1 MQVTAI
7 VGSYRKGGIVDSAV
21 DEILAAAKEAGAD
34 VTKIYLIDKHVEF
47 CRNCRACMQPEGPK
61 RGDCS
66 LADEMGAILD
76 QIERS
81 DAFVLASP
89 MNFGTVTAVMKR
101 FIERLACYGYWPW
114 ETTSPKVR
122 HKRKDETGRGRRFF
136 RRARLHRP
144 AVDADR
150 GPVEEMRGPAGGQ
163 EDRRAFHRPG
173 RQATRA
179 RRSPT
184 RRGGVPAV
192 WAGSWPTRRSEAAA
206 DRRSCST
213 NGRRMRPLR
222 SIGTSNVIAPP
233 FSTTCRV

>member
-21 DEILAAAKEAGAD
+21 DEILAAAKAAGAD

-76 QIERS
+76 QIDRS

-101 FIERLACYGYWPW
+101 FVERLACYGYWPW
-114 ETTSPKVR
+114 EARSPQVR
-122 HKRKDETGRGRRFF
+122 NEQKAKRAVVVASSAAPALI
-136 RRARLHRP
+136 ARLSTQIVGLLKKCASLLGAKKIDVLFIGLAAKQP
-144 AVDADR
+144 T
-150 GPVEEMRGPAGGQ
+150 
-163 EDRRAFHRPG
+163 
-173 RQATRA
+173 QAISEGTKQQA
-179 RRSPT
+179 RRLGKRLVSGQ
-184 RRGGVPAV
+184 RR
-192 WAGSWPTRRSEAAA
+192 
-206 DRRSCST
+206 
-213 NGRRMRPLR
+213 
-222 SIGTSNVIAPP
+222 
-233 FSTTCRV
+233 

>member
-21 DEILAAAKEAGAD
+21 DEILAAAKAAGAD

-76 QIERS
+76 QIDRS

-101 FIERLACYGYWPW
+101 FVERLACYGYWPW
-114 ETTSPKVR
+114 EAMSPQVR
-122 HKRKDETGRGRRFF
+122 NKQKAKRAVVVASSAAPALI
-136 RRARLHRP
+136 ARLSTQI
-144 AVDADR
+144 V
-150 GPVEEMRGPAGGQ
+150 GLLKKCAGLLGAKKIDVLFIGLAAKQ
-163 EDRRAFHRPG
+163 PT
-173 RQATRA
+173 QAISEGTKQQA
-179 RRSPT
+179 RRLGKRLAAGQ
-184 RRGGVPAV
+184 RR
-192 WAGSWPTRRSEAAA
+192 
-206 DRRSCST
+206 
-213 NGRRMRPLR
+213 
-222 SIGTSNVIAPP
+222 
-233 FSTTCRV
+233 

>member
-21 DEILAAAKEAGAD
+21 DEILAAAKEVGAD

-81 DAFVLASP
+81 DALVLASP

-122 HKRKDETGRGRRFF
+122 HKGKTKRAVVVASSAAPAFVARLSTQIVGLLKKCAGLLGARKIDVLFIGLAAKQPAQTITDATR
-136 RRARLHRP
+136 RRARRL
-144 AVDADR
+144 
-150 GPVEEMRGPAGGQ
+150 
-163 EDRRAFHRPG
+163 G
-173 RQATRA
+173 RKLAN
-179 RRSPT
+179 P
-184 RRGGVPAV
+184 
-192 WAGSWPTRRSEAAA
+192 
-206 DRRSCST
+206 
-213 NGRRMRPLR
+213 
-222 SIGTSNVIAPP
+222 
-233 FSTTCRV
+233 

>member
-7 VGSYRKGGIVDSAV
+7 VGSYRKGGIVDSTV
-21 DEILAAAKEAGAD
+21 DEILAAAKEVGAD

-81 DAFVLASP
+81 DALVLASP

-122 HKRKDETGRGRRFF
+122 HKGKTKRAVVVASSAAPAFVARLSTQIVGLLKKCAGLLGARKIDVLFIGLAAKQPAQTITDATR
-136 RRARLHRP
+136 RRARRL
-144 AVDADR
+144 
-150 GPVEEMRGPAGGQ
+150 
-163 EDRRAFHRPG
+163 G
-173 RQATRA
+173 RKLAN
-179 RRSPT
+179 P
-184 RRGGVPAV
+184 
-192 WAGSWPTRRSEAAA
+192 
-206 DRRSCST
+206 
-213 NGRRMRPLR
+213 
-222 SIGTSNVIAPP
+222 
-233 FSTTCRV
+233 